1 MSEETKQPA
10 EETPEEPQEAPQE
23 EAPPAEEKVP
33 DEKAE
38 KAARGK
44 KKKEKT
50 YTLTREQMEAAEL
63 AARQL
68 ESVKD
73 QFVRLTAEYDNYRKR
88 TAKEKDNLYQDAK
101 ADTIKEFLAVYDNLE
116 RAVAT
121 EGDEDSPHKKGLE
134 MIFHQF
140 KELLAKEGVKEIET
154 KGKEFDPE
162 LMDAVMHIEDERL
175 GENVVAQVFQAG
187 FDLTMVGL
195 DVTQKVR
202 LTTDHVAILDKY
214 AAPEN
219 RPIVDYLKQALPF
232 YFRFN
237 RLQNN
242 CLDHCPVHDPL
253 AMLAAVDPSVVTVRT
268 IPARVE
274 CGGSFCRGMVVADLR
289 EHPIEAPGVS
299 ICVDV
304 DSRRALEELLTTFM
318 A

>member
-116 RAVAT
+116 RAAAA
-121 EGDEDSPHKKGLE
+121 EGGEDDPHKKGLE

-140 KELLAKEGVKEIET
+140 KELLAKEGVKEIEA

-187 FDLTMVGL
+187 FELNG
-195 DVTQKVR
+195 KVLR
-202 LTTDHVAILDKY
+202 HAIVQVA
-214 AAPEN
+214 N
-219 RPIVDYLKQALPF
+219 
-232 YFRFN
+232 
-237 RLQNN
+237 
-242 CLDHCPVHDPL
+242 
-253 AMLAAVDPSVVTVRT
+253 
-268 IPARVE
+268 
-274 CGGSFCRGMVVADLR
+274 
-289 EHPIEAPGVS
+289 
-299 ICVDV
+299 
-304 DSRRALEELLTTFM
+304 
-318 A
+318 